1 MNIMSSSISVDTYDY
16 LLPEN
21 KIALYPAR
29 SRDQSKL
36 LCYDGSRIID
46 TEVSLL
52 PEILDKGMLM
62 VFNNSRV
69 IRARLIF
76 RKSTGAFI
84 EVFCL
89 EPLLPSPELQTA
101 MQQKE
106 TTTWKCL
113 VGNVSRWKSGELQTI
128 IQHND
133 RDLHLNAEIT
143 SKLNDSFQVCF
154 HWTPSTFTFSEVLE
168 AAGKIPLPPYIK
180 RDAELLDAERYQTVY
195 SKSEGSVAAPT
206 AGLHFTPELFRKIK
220 KKGIDICELTLHVG
234 AGTFR
239 PLISG
244 NINDHI
250 MHQEQVSVDFKLIEK
265 LYNAREKIIAVGTT
279 SVRTLESLY
288 YLGLQVIEKGG
299 HENVI
304 GQWEPYVK
312 KTKINGKQALEALL
326 NYMIKADTD
335 KLSFHTRILI
345 MPSYKFRITDG
356 IFTNFHQPR
365 STLLLLIAA
374 YLGDDWKKIYHHAL
388 NNHYRFLSYGDACL
402 FLK

>member
-1 MNIMSSSISVDTYDY
+1 MNITSSIISVDTYDY
-16 LLPEN
+16 LLPEK

-29 SRDQSKL
+29 SRDLSKL

-46 TEVSLL
+46 AEVSLL
-52 PEILDKGMLM
+52 PEMLDNGMLM

-69 IRARLIF
+69 IRARLYF
-76 RKSTGAFI
+76 RKPTGALI

-89 EPLLPSPELQTA
+89 EPLLPSSELQTA
-101 MQQKE
+101 MLQKE

-113 VGNVSRWKSGELQTI
+113 VGNAARWKSGELLSVLHHKGQ
-128 IQHND
+128 N
-133 RDLHLNAEIT
+133 LHLRAEISSRT
-143 SKLNDSFQVCF
+143 NEAFYVNFK
-154 HWTPSTFTFSEVLE
+154 WTPSTFTFSEVLE

-220 KKGIDICELTLHVG
+220 KKGIDICEVTLHVG

-244 NINDHI
+244 NINEHI

-288 YLGLQVIEKGG
+288 YLGIQVIEKGVP
-299 HENVI
+299 ENVI
-304 GQWEPYVK
+304 GQWDPYLK
-312 KTKINGKQALEALL
+312 KSKINGKQSLEALL
-326 NYMIKADTD
+326 NFMIKADTD
-335 KLSFHTRILI
+335 KLNFHTRIII

-374 YLGDDWKKIYHHAL
+374 YLGDDWKKVYHHAL